1 MQNRCLQYSH
11 MTIQTLA
18 LENSLLRCGIE
29 AARIGMCVLDNHGI
43 ILLVTERFAKTLGK
57 DVDLLLG
64 QSQRLLRSGLQLHNF
79 ERVFAVNAP
88 ELASEG
94 EVVESNNRRSVLFHG
109 HTFVKDGN
117 SYRVITTVEIA
128 DFGITRDRLIELR
141 RQADAM
147 RAAVVVADARQIELP
162 IVYTTPQFFDVT
174 GYRPTEVIGR
184 SCLFLQGSDT
194 NAEGL
199 SQIRDAIVHRRV
211 CCVVLTNYRKDGTAF
226 CNELTVSPL
235 ANQLGQVTHIAIINR
250 ILTSRDS
257 LGATQGAIKL

>member
-1 MQNRCLQYSH
+1 

-29 AARIGMCVLDNHGI
+29 AARIGMCVLDDHGI
-43 ILLVTERFAKTLGK
+43 ILLVTERFAKTLSK

-64 QSQRLLRSGLQLHNF
+64 QSQRLLLSGLQLHNF

-88 ELASEG
+88 ELVSEG
-94 EVVESNNRRSVLFHG
+94 EAVEPSGNRRNVLFHG
-109 HTFVKDGN
+109 HSFVNDGQ
-117 SYRVITTVEIA
+117 SYRVVTTVEIA

-147 RAAVVVADARQIELP
+147 RAAVVVADARQLELP

-184 SCLFLQGSDT
+184 GALFLQGSGT
-194 NAEGL
+194 EAEGL
-199 SQIRDAIVHRRV
+199 TQIRDAIANRRV

-226 CNELTVSPL
+226 RNELTISPL
-235 ANQLGQVTHIAIINR
+235 TNHLGQVTHISLTNR
-250 ILTSRDS
+250 ALTGRDS
-257 LGATQGAIKL
+257 LAPVQAALKS

>member
-1 MQNRCLQYSH
+1 

-29 AARIGMCVLDNHGI
+29 AARIGMCVLDDHGI
-43 ILLVTERFAKTLGK
+43 ILLVTERFAQTLGK
-57 DVDLLLG
+57 DVDVLLG
-64 QSQRLLRSGLQLHNF
+64 QSQRLLLSGLQLHNF

-94 EVVESNNRRSVLFHG
+94 EVVESTGNRRSLLFHG
-109 HTFVKDGN
+109 HSFVKDGH
-117 SYRVITTVEIA
+117 SYRVVTTVQIA

-147 RAAVVVADARQIELP
+147 RAAVVVADARQAEIP
-162 IVYTTPQFFDVT
+162 IVYTTPQFCDLS

-184 SCLFLQGSDT
+184 SCLFLQGDAT
-194 NAEGL
+194 EVEPL
-199 SQIRDAIVHRRV
+199 TQIRDAIAHRRV

-235 ANQLGQVTHIAIINR
+235 ANHLGQVTHIAIINR
-250 ILTSRDS
+250 TLTSRDS
-257 LGATQGAIKL
+257 VGAAQGAIKL